1 MKFTAYTDGA
11 CSGNPGPGGWGFY
24 WVQDGNFDDGVEF
37 YGSAK
42 ETTNNKME
50 LTAAI
55 EAIKQFIKSNGD
67 HLEIFSDSEYV
78 VKGLNERIEKW
89 IEKGWRTASKDPVKN
104 KEHWEELYKL
114 FKENNVSVDW
124 VRGHNGQAGNE
135 IADELACKGRDEAK
149 D

>member
-1 MKFTAYTDGA
+1 M
-11 CSGNPGPGGWGFY
+11 GFLP
-24 WVQDGNFDDGVEF
+24 VKDGNFDDGQEF

-78 VKGLNERIEKW
+78 VKGLM
-89 IEKGWRTASKDPVKN
+89 
-104 KEHWEELYKL
+104 KELQSGLKTD
-114 FKENNVSVDW
+114 EN
-124 VRGHNGQAGNE
+124 GF
-135 IADELACKGRDEAK
+135 
-149 D
+149 